1 MESERKQQRI
11 TMQTLKI
18 FVERYLNLN
27 DLGASFVVDFGG
39 IFNIYFSVIKK
50 LWLSCLNLLN

>member
-11 TMQTLKI
+11 KMQTLKI

-27 DLGASFVVDFGG
+27 DLGAGFVVDLVVYF
-39 IFNIYFSVIKK
+39 IYISA
-50 LWLSCLNLLN
+50 